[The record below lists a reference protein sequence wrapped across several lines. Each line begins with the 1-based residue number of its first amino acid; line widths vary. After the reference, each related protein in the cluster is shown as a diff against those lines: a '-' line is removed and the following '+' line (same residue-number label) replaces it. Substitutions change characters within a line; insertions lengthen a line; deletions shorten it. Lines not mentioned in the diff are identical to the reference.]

1 MKCSDKET
9 NRIKCID
16 IETKQTYGIRLWVRI
31 PVIGKDSFKIDW
43 MNGSMTHNRK
53 YASSNSAP
61 CTYRRDLAFNGL
73 R

>member
-1 MKCSDKET
+1 MKCPDKET

-43 MNGSMTHNRK
+43 MNGSQCPTIG
-53 YASSNSAP
+53 S
-61 CTYRRDLAFNGL
+61 T
-73 R
+73 